1 MLGKFDRKILLQRV
15 TTSKGD
21 TGQNIET
28 FATYREFFARLS
40 YEGGGQNFQ
49 SQKETATNVV
59 KFWIR
64 FDSGVT
70 EQMRVYYNETYYDIL
85 HIEEYGR
92 KKFLILKC
100 EKKR

>member
-21 TGQNIET
+21 TGQNIED
-28 FATYREFFARLS
+28 FATYRELWARLS

-49 SQKETATNVV
+49 SQKETATNIV

-64 FDSGVT
+64 YDQGIT
-70 EQMRVYYNETYYDIL
+70 EQMRIYYNECYYDIL
-85 HIEEYGR
+85 HIEELGK
-92 KKFLILKC
+92 KKFLILKA